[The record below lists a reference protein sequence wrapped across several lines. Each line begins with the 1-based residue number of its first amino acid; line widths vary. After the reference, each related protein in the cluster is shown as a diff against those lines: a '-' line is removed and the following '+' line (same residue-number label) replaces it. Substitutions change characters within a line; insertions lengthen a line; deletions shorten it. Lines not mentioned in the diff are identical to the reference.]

1 MKKVYQ
7 LEDFRVLKGNSFSEK
22 DVDLLYFSIDKDNNS
37 PKNIKDEINSMITEI
52 IHKYE
57 RQQGCSLN
65 IGQLEV
71 EANLMVSLANTEHK
85 PESFID
91 ITISSCETD
100 KKEILIYDEF
110 IVEHGTELFE
120 LFKNHF
126 MNQLE
131 LVLFG
136 SLAS

>member
-1 MKKVYQ
+1 M
-7 LEDFRVLKGNSFSEK
+7 LFRS
-22 DVDLLYFSIDKDNNS
+22 
-37 PKNIKDEINSMITEI
+37 
-52 IHKYE
+52 
-57 RQQGCSLN
+57 R
-65 IGQLEV
+65 
-71 EANLMVSLANTEHK
+71 EHK

-91 ITISSCETD
+91 ITISSCEAD
-100 KKEILIYDEF
+100 KKGILIYDEF

-136 SLAS
+136 NLAS

>member
-136 SLAS
+136 NLAS

>member
-22 DVDLLYFSIDKDNNS
+22 DVDLLYFSVEKDDNS
-37 PKNIKDEINSMITEI
+37 PKSIKDKINSMITEI

-91 ITISSCETD
+91 ITISSCEAD
-100 KKEILIYDEF
+100 KKGILIYDEF
-110 IVEHGTELFE
+110 IVAHGTELFE

-136 SLAS
+136 NLAS

>member
-37 PKNIKDEINSMITEI
+37 PKNIKDKINSMITEI

-57 RQQGCSLN
+57 RQQGYSLD
-65 IGQLEV
+65 IGELEV

>member
-22 DVDLLYFSIDKDNNS
+22 DVDLLYFSIDKNDNS
-37 PKNIKDEINSMITEI
+37 PENIKDKINSMITEI

-57 RQQGCSLN
+57 RRQGYSLN
-65 IGQLEV
+65 IGELEV

-136 SLAS
+136 NLAS

>member
-22 DVDLLYFSIDKDNNS
+22 DVDLLYFSVEKDDNS
-37 PKNIKDEINSMITEI
+37 PKSIKDKINSMITDI

-57 RQQGCSLN
+57 KQQGCRLN
-65 IGQLEV
+65 IGQIEV
-71 EANLMVSLANTEHK
+71 EANLMVSLANIEHK

-91 ITISSCETD
+91 ITISSCEAD
-100 KKEILIYDEF
+100 KKGILIYDEF

-136 SLAS
+136 NLAS

>member
-22 DVDLLYFSIDKDNNS
+22 DVDLLYFSVEKDDNS
-37 PKNIKDEINSMITEI
+37 PKSIKDKINSMITDI

-57 RQQGCSLN
+57 KQQGCRLN

-71 EANLMVSLANTEHK
+71 EANLMVSLANREHK

-91 ITISSCETD
+91 ITISSCEAD
-100 KKEILIYDEF
+100 KKGILIYDEF

-136 SLAS
+136 NLAS